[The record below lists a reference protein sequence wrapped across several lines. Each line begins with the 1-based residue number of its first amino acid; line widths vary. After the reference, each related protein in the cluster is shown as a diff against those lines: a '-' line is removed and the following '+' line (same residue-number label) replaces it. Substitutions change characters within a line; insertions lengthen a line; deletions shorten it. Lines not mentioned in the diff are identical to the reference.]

1 MWLLSLTRPEP
12 TTGPAPG
19 AARVAAALAALRTA
33 AVYQHFLDNIEP
45 SERIYHEQDVR
56 PALEIAA
63 RLAAHD
69 SRR

>member
-1 MWLLSLTRPEP
+1 MASARPA
-12 TTGPAPG
+12 GRPA
-19 AARVAAALAALRTA
+19 AA

-45 SERIYHEQDVR
+45 SERVYHEQDVR

-69 SRR
+69 LRR